1 LPFAIEAAN
10 FGGLIGAIQSNERSY
25 LEYFDGSFMTD
36 GSFFDVS
43 GTPFGSVYG
52 GGYPSVCFMISE
64 TGNVVACTKANVL
77 CEKNLVK
84 DLRMCL
90 NKTSQ
95 GGGVTINATF
105 SVTFPQKFSAR
116 ICIEYC
122 RGIADFQVTIKQWI
136 NLKCYEKF

>member
-1 LPFAIEAAN
+1 MPFAIEATN
-10 FGGLIGAIQSNERSY
+10 FGGLVGAIQFNERSY

-43 GTPFGSVYG
+43 GTSFGSVYG

-95 GGGVTINATF
+95 GVTINATF

-122 RGIADFQVTIKQWI
+122 RGMADFQVTNHQRF
-136 NLKCYEKF
+136 N